1 MNLREYLG
9 GWRIRIYSN
18 QPLLQRVAE
27 KHIKQFSPCL
37 PRKQQQG
44 EAEAELETMSMPGT
58 PLGARRP
65 GQAAYRGGSLE
76 RQTRAGD
83 KVGHWSAL

>member
-1 MNLREYLG
+1 MLTP
-9 GWRIRIYSN
+9 
-18 QPLLQRVAE
+18 PLLQRVAE

-44 EAEAELETMSMPGT
+44 EAELETMSMPGT

>member
-1 MNLREYLG
+1 MLTTT
-9 GWRIRIYSN
+9 
-18 QPLLQRVAE
+18 LLQRVAE

-37 PRKQQQG
+37 PRKQQQQQG